1 METECVVTP
10 GGVRLVYA
18 VEGPAAAPP
27 MVLLHALGDRGSD
40 WDPVVARFAEDFRVL
55 TLDLRGHGD
64 SDWPGVYSF
73 ALMAEDVLGFLDE
86 CGLDKV
92 TLVGHSMGGMVAY
105 LVAIQQPG
113 RVERLVVEDAPP
125 PYRRDR
131 PPPDRPDGTLTF
143 DWALV
148 PSIVGAVNAG
158 DPATWEAL
166 RVITAPTLLVGGSSS
181 HIPQEKLAA
190 VAELIPQCELVTL
203 EAGHNVH
210 AVRPT
215 EFADLV
221 LSWLRGSTP

>member
-1 METECVVTP
+1 
-10 GGVRLVYA
+10 
-18 VEGPAAAPP
+18 
-27 MVLLHALGDRGSD
+27 
-40 WDPVVARFAEDFRVL
+40 
-55 TLDLRGHGD
+55 
-64 SDWPGVYSF
+64 
-73 ALMAEDVLGFLDE
+73 
-86 CGLDKV
+86 
-92 TLVGHSMGGMVAY
+92 MGGMVAY

-131 PPPDRPDGTLTF
+131 PLPIGRTGPLTF
-143 DWALV
+143 DWAVV

-158 DPATWEAL
+158 DPETWERL
-166 RVITAPTLLVGGSSS
+166 RVDHGADVAGCGGSSS
-181 HIPQEKLAA
+181 HIPQEKLVA

-221 LSWLRGSTP
+221 LSWLRDSTP